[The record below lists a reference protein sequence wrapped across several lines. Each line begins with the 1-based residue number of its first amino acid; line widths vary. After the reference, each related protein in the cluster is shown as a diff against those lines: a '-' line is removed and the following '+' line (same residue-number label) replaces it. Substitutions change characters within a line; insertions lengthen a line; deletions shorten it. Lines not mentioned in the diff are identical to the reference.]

1 MASQREAYAVLGLLP
16 GASRED
22 IEAMY
27 RIRAKQLRL
36 DQGRSNDAMAKL
48 TAAKELLISGLN
60 AK

>member
-27 RIRAKQLRL
+27 RIRAKQL
-36 DQGRSNDAMAKL
+36 N
-48 TAAKELLISGLN
+48 AAKELLINGLDVE
-60 AK
+60 